1 MSPNYVHVIRKMMI
15 THRKFGEV
23 PPIFR
28 QTQPNKRINFSSNVH
43 DNVFRDSWRSREM
56 ITQLPWRCVWS
67 PCQTKL
73 VRRRSLGEKKGAKQ
87 KRHVFTFE
95 SRLQGFAQIKSLI
108 AGTGCCKWPA
118 FPTFFTRQHPF
129 KTLQERSRRHLAFR
143 SNTFYFMRIFKEET
157 DEFAYL
163 TNRYK

>member
-1 MSPNYVHVIRKMMI
+1 MSPNYVHLIRKMMI
-15 THRKFGEV
+15 IHRKFGEV

-108 AGTGCCKWPA
+108 AGTGCCKCPA
-118 FPTFFTRQHPF
+118 FPAFF
-129 KTLQERSRRHLAFR
+129 
-143 SNTFYFMRIFKEET
+143 
-157 DEFAYL
+157 YL
-163 TNRYK
+163 TTPFQNAARAQSQPPCLSFQHILFYADFQGRN